1 MNPLR
6 RLHDFG
12 QSPWYDN
19 IHRQMLT
26 SGTLEHMITEDGVK
40 GITSNPTIF
49 QNAISKSSDYDD
61 QIKQLLESDPV
72 QSSRDLFFS
81 LAITDIQKAADLL
94 LPVYEQSN
102 GIDGMVSL
110 EVSPDLAYN
119 SDKTISEALQLAK
132 RVNRPNLM
140 IKVPATWEG
149 LNAIETLTSEG
160 ININATLLFS
170 KKRYQ
175 DVAEAYL
182 LGLEARLRRGKPID
196 NISSVASFFISRVDT
211 MVDKLLDQKMETAD
225 HATKSRIQSLK
236 GKIAISN
243 AKLSYQHFKK
253 LIESSRCKELM
264 ESGGKIQRL
273 LWASTG
279 TKNPSYSD
287 TLYVDTLIGPDTV
300 NTIPPATFTMYKDH
314 GKPKATLETEL
325 QLAENNISALKELDI
340 DLDMVT
346 DQLEE
351 EGVKSFSDS
360 FNDLLSAIQK
370 KADTIL
376 NDLHVVDTY

>member
-19 IHRQMLT
+19 IHRKMLT
-26 SGTLEHMITEDGVK
+26 SGELMRMIQEDGLK

-49 QNAISKSSDYDD
+49 QNAISNSSDYDD
-61 QIKQLLESDPV
+61 QIKQLLKDDPE

-81 LAITDIQKAADLL
+81 LAITDIQKTADLL
-94 LPVYEQSN
+94 HPVYAKSH

-119 SDKTISEALQLAK
+119 ADKTVSEAMQLVE

-149 LNAIETLTSEG
+149 LSAIETLTSKG
-160 ININATLLFS
+160 VNINATLLFS
-170 KKRYQ
+170 NKRYQ
-175 DVAEAYL
+175 EVLEAYL
-182 LGLEARLRRGKPID
+182 LGLEARIRSGQAID
-196 NISSVASFFISRVDT
+196 HISSVASFFISRVDA

-225 HATKSRIQSLK
+225 SQIKTQLQSLK
-236 GKIAISN
+236 GKVAISN
-243 AKLSYQHFKK
+243 AKLSYQHYKK
-253 LIESSRCKELM
+253 VSSSRRCKDVM
-264 ESGGKIQRL
+264 DHGGQMQRL

-279 TKNPSYSD
+279 TKNPAYSD
-287 TLYVDTLIGPDTV
+287 VLYVDTLIGPDTV
-300 NTIPPATFTMYKDH
+300 NTIPPATFEMYKDH
-314 GKPKATLETEL
+314 GNPQATLETDL
-325 QLAENNISALKELDI
+325 QLAKSNIDALKALDI

-346 DQLEE
+346 DHLED
-351 EGVKSFSDS
+351 EGVKSFSES
-360 FNDLLSAIQK
+360 FDTLLSAIQK
-370 KADTIL
+370 KSDVII
-376 NDLHVVDTY
+376 NDLHTATA

>member
-19 IHRQMLT
+19 IHRKMLT
-26 SGTLEHMITEDGVK
+26 SGELERMIQEDGVR

-49 QNAISKSSDYDD
+49 QNAINNSHNYDD
-61 QIKQLLESDPV
+61 QIKQLLEEYPE
-72 QSSRDLFFS
+72 QNSRDLFFS

-94 LPVYEQSN
+94 HPIYNKSH

-119 SDKTISEALQLAK
+119 ADQTVSEALQLVK

-149 LNAIETLTSEG
+149 LSAIETLTSEG
-160 ININATLLFS
+160 VSINATLLFS
-170 KKRYQ
+170 NKRYQ
-175 DVAEAYL
+175 EVLEAYL
-182 LGLEARLRRGKPID
+182 LGLEARLRRGQPID
-196 NISSVASFFISRVDT
+196 NISSVASFFISRVDA
-211 MVDKLLDQKMETAD
+211 MVDKQLDQKMETAD
-225 HATKSRIQSLK
+225 SHTKNQLQSLK

-253 LIESSRCKELM
+253 ISSSRRCKDLLEC
-264 ESGGKIQRL
+264 GGQMQRL

-279 TKNPSYSD
+279 TKNPTYSD
-287 TLYVDTLIGPDTV
+287 VLYVDTLIGADTV
-300 NTIPPATFTMYKDH
+300 NTIPPATFEAYKDH
-314 GKPKATLETEL
+314 GNPQATLETDL
-325 QLAENNISALKELDI
+325 DLAKSNVDALKALDI
-340 DLDMVT
+340 DLNIIT
-346 DQLEE
+346 DHLED

-360 FNDLLSAIQK
+360 FNALLSAIQK
-370 KADTIL
+370 KADVIINERHT
-376 NDLHVVDTY
+376 VEA